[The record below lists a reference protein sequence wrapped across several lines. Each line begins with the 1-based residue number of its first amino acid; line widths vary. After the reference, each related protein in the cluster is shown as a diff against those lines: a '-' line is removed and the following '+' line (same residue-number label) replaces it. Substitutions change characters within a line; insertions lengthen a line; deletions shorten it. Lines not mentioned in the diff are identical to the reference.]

1 MTVARTNQF
10 RFSLGRREDVASGS
24 CGKKRADANR
34 LRSLVH
40 SRSDRN
46 RCRCERTRDA
56 AAEKEML
63 TALEQQTNFTN
74 GLAEA
79 TRFFM
84 GRADVQLAAERLSAA
99 LSEMGIPY
107 VIAGGLAVG
116 AHGYQRM
123 TDDVDVLVSVENLS
137 RFKARWIGRGW
148 VERFPGSKN
157 MRDAETG
164 VKVDV
169 LLVGDYP
176 GDGKP
181 KPVCFPS
188 PVRVATRGL
197 RTRVMNLRTLIE
209 LKLASGMTA
218 PDRLKDLD
226 DIIQSFAPIVCRNRT
241 CFDCIRGFVR
251 SLQSFGWR
259 RNARLRRVRQRG
271 QGSEESEG

>member
-1 MTVARTNQF
+1 
-10 RFSLGRREDVASGS
+10 
-24 CGKKRADANR
+24 
-34 LRSLVH
+34 
-40 SRSDRN
+40 
-46 RCRCERTRDA
+46 
-56 AAEKEML
+56 ML

-123 TDDVDVLVSVENLS
+123 TDDVDVLVSVGNLS
-137 RFKARWIGRGW
+137 RFEARWIGRGW

-181 KPVCFPS
+181 AGDGTQNSCGIPDEELVALLGSTNTEGSGSS
-188 PVRVATRGL
+188 P
-197 RTRVMNLRTLIE
+197 
-209 LKLASGMTA
+209 
-218 PDRLKDLD
+218 P
-226 DIIQSFAPIVCRNRT
+226 
-241 CFDCIRGFVR
+241 
-251 SLQSFGWR
+251 
-259 RNARLRRVRQRG
+259 
-271 QGSEESEG
+271 

>member
-1 MTVARTNQF
+1 
-10 RFSLGRREDVASGS
+10 
-24 CGKKRADANR
+24 
-34 LRSLVH
+34 
-40 SRSDRN
+40 
-46 RCRCERTRDA
+46 
-56 AAEKEML
+56 ML

-123 TDDVDVLVSVENLS
+123 TDDVDVLVSVGNLS

-226 DIIQSFAPIVCRNRT
+226 DIIQLIRANRLPKSYVLRLHPWVRPKFAELWMAAQRPT
-241 CFDCIRGFVR
+241 EAR
-251 SLQSFGWR
+251 SPTW
-259 RNARLRRVRQRG
+259 ARFRRVRRLKKK
-271 QGSEESEG
+271 